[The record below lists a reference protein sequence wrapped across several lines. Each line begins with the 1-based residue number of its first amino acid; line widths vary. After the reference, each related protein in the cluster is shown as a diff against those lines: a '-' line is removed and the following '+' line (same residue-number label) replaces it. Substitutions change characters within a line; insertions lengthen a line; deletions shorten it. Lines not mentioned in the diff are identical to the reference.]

1 MKQSESIAKL
11 AAALVL
17 AQGDLRPI
25 TKDAKNPHFGSR
37 FASLDGIIEQ
47 VRPVLAS
54 HGLAIVQ
61 GTTTPESDANAK
73 ATAFTVETTI
83 LHESG
88 EWVRT
93 AVMIPLQKADPQGAG
108 SALTYGRRYGLSA
121 ALSLATDEDDDGNN
135 GSKPA
140 KAQRSTKVSAP
151 SMLVGKH
158 KGEAISAQSVE
169 TLRGALAWCK
179 ADPKREKDFAA
190 FVVQLETA
198 LEDKSEGGVTGPAGT
213 SGEKTATKGT
223 AGTSVSAAATAHPS
237 SPSLPTTERRTNV

>member
-11 AAALVL
+11 AVALVA
-17 AQGDLRPI
+17 AQGELRPI
-25 TKDAKNPHFGSR
+25 TKDAKNPHFNSK

-47 VRPVLAS
+47 VRPILAS
-54 HGLAIVQ
+54 HGLAVVQ

-140 KAQRSTKVSAP
+140 KAQRSTKASAP

-169 TLRGALAWCK
+169 TLRGALTWCK

-190 FVVQLETA
+190 FIVQLETA

-213 SGEKTATKGT
+213 TGVKTATNGT
-223 AGTSVSAAATAHPS
+223 ASTSAREAATSHP